1 MGIFDLSNPNF
12 YILVVLSIV
21 NSATLCFVATKLFQ
35 IIQLS
40 GYKLGGYWAWLKDT
54 KIKFVGRLI
63 MLSFL
68 SLISVLVTNALLD
81 GFGGYYT
88 YLGLIFYFYFC
99 VIFIINVAKL
109 PQKTPLKQTRRMNRL
124 IIVTF
129 ILMALITFGLTT
141 VTTEFLE
148 LLKYG
153 VVVLTPLFLPFIVPF
168 ANIVIAPVEA
178 LVRYYYKAKAK
189 DKLKK
194 MPNLIKIGIT
204 GSFGKT
210 TTKHILNVLLSKKYS
225 VCMTPHSFNTPM
237 GLTKV
242 ILKYLKW
249 ENQVLIAEMGAK
261 HVGDIK
267 YLCKLINPKH
277 AIITSVGSQHL
288 LTFGSEENIAKTKYE
303 LVDAIN
309 DGVVVF
315 NGSNEGSLKL
325 YNKCEKEKYITGIN
339 IDNGFCNITNI
350 DVSTTGS
357 TFTLEIDGEKVEC
370 ETVLLGKSNLED
382 IAMAS
387 ALAYKLGVSLEEIKD
402 AIKQVKPM
410 AHRLELIKNNN
421 GLTII
426 DSSYNSSEESSKS
439 SLEVLNM
446 FKSGKKIIVTPG
458 LVEMGEKEKFVNLEF
473 GKNIADVC
481 DRVIIVNQVNKDAI
495 TLGLQ
500 DKKFNM
506 ENVYFAEDL
515 NAVKELLPTIAQ
527 SGDIVLFENDLPDNY
542 TWLMN
547 ITDKAC

>member
-506 ENVYFAEDL
+506 ENVYFAQDL

>member
-129 ILMALITFGLTT
+129 ILIALITFGLTT

-357 TFTLEIDGEKVEC
+357 TFTLEIDGKKVEC

-421 GLTII
+421 DLTII

-481 DRVIIVNQVNKDAI
+481 DRVIIVNHVNKDAI

>member
-129 ILMALITFGLTT
+129 ILIALITFGLTT

-357 TFTLEIDGEKVEC
+357 TFTLEIDGKKVEC

-421 GLTII
+421 DLTII

-481 DRVIIVNQVNKDAI
+481 DRVIIVNHVNKDAI

-542 TWLMN
+542 T
-547 ITDKAC
+547 